1 MEQRPFK
8 LEADFAPA
16 GDQPEAI
23 EKLVEGL
30 NEGLANQTLL
40 GVTGSGKSVGHD
52 DPLLIA
58 ECVAGE
64 IRTRLARAGPLIDG
78 LMKIELACVPENG
91 LHPVSKTPS

>member
-30 NEGLANQTLL
+30 NEGLAHQTLL
-40 GVTGSGKSVGHD
+40 GVTGSGKTYSVAHVIERVQR
-52 DPLLIA
+52 PAL
-58 ECVAGE
+58 V
-64 IRTRLARAGPLIDG
+64 LAHH
-78 LMKIELACVPENG
+78 KTLAAQLYG
-91 LHPVSKTPS
+91 